1 MRVPVQPTS
10 HVGRSKK
17 NASRT
22 SEERSRSARMGRV
35 WLVCLPLRWLSGAGH
50 ARGASESADALQ
62 GPLPLLAT
70 LGAFCGPAGIYRERT
85 FEAASINPRITSPA

>member
-1 MRVPVQPTS
+1 LKKECLEREQRALAPGAEGPRRARVLA
-10 HVGRSKK
+10 
-17 NASRT
+17 ASM
-22 SEERSRSARMGRV
+22 A
-35 WLVCLPLRWLSGAGH
+35 LAAGL

-62 GPLPLLAT
+62 GPLPLLAI